1 MNDKYLLVWI
11 MTHALA
17 KFHVLDPH
25 HAKKRNA
32 SLVSL
37 QISPEMHH
45 TWGRHKR
52 HDSGLHM
59 AAHVY
64 TTRTLQPQNH
74 HRIPRSGPPEF
85 SEDLRDGA
93 TLDAAAQHLIE
104 LPGARGDPRGGRTM
118 RRRRRTRTRPRIPRR
133 WRRGRLFG
141 SME

>member
-59 AAHVY
+59 AAHGSAG
-64 TTRTLQPQNH
+64 
-74 HRIPRSGPPEF
+74 RSGMALLRPGF
-85 SEDLRDGA
+85 SSVD
-93 TLDAAAQHLIE
+93 
-104 LPGARGDPRGGRTM
+104 
-118 RRRRRTRTRPRIPRR
+118 
-133 WRRGRLFG
+133 
-141 SME
+141 